1 MLPHPI
7 FNLGGFIMRKIRVP
21 VTWECYGVVEVEV
34 PDNLP
39 KEKAIEMAIEI
50 AGGDEIPLPDD
61 WDYVDGS
68 WKADDGGELTRF
80 FYDQDYPEGG

>member
-1 MLPHPI
+1 
-7 FNLGGFIMRKIRVP
+7 MRKIRVP

-68 WKADDGGELTRF
+68 WKADDEGEMTEF
-80 FYDQDYPEGG
+80 FYNQDYPERRE